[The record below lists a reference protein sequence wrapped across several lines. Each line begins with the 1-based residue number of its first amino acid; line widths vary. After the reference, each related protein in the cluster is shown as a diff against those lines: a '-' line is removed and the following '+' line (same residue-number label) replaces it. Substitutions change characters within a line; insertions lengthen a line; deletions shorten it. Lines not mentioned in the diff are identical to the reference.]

1 MVKMQAA
8 KQQAVQT
15 GLPVFV
21 SMQVTKSTTVS
32 LAQMAIAYQEAHK
45 VDRVVSITSKY
56 KPRAHPKNPHIKLT
70 HMQNFD
76 HLKKGQMYRFSIH
89 DGRGFGCGDYE
100 EDGHGYAT
108 VFESP
113 SFARNATYTG
123 LRVKGLVDVY
133 SGNTAIFLEQT
144 DEHIKVLVGDVVGWI
159 KKEQRIRLKRYT
171 ARMLRRAEAQ
181 EGPQIFPDE

>member
-1 MVKMQAA
+1 MVKIQAA
-8 KQQAVQT
+8 KQQAGQT

-56 KPRAHPKNPHIKLT
+56 KPRAHPKNPHVKLT

-76 HLKKGQMYRFSIH
+76 HLKKGQMYRVKI
-89 DGRGFGCGDYE
+89 RRDYGLDE
-100 EDGHGYAT
+100 TAKAYREIYRTPLPQNRSVSMERAARISYI
-108 VFESP
+108 ESG
-113 SFARNATYTG
+113 SVA
-123 LRVKGLVDVY
+123 VY
-133 SGNTAIFLEQT
+133 LEQD
-144 DEHIKVLVGDVVGWI
+144 DENIKIVSGDTIGWLP
-159 KKEQRIRLKRYT
+159 KDEAVRFQRIT

-181 EGPQIFPDE
+181 EGLQVFPED